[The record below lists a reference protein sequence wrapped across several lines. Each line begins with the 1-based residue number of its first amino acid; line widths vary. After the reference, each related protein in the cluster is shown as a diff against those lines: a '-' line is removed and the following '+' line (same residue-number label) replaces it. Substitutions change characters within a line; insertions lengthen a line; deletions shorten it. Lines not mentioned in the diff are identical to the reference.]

1 MANYGDI
8 ARDGL
13 WKNNPGFV
21 QLLGLCPLLA
31 VSNSFINALGL
42 GLATIFVLVTSNVVI
57 SAIRN
62 WVQPQV
68 RIPVFVMV
76 IAATVTAI
84 ELIMQ
89 AQLYELYK
97 VLGIF
102 IPLIT
107 TNCIIMGR
115 AEAFAA
121 KNNLPKAFAD
131 GVAQGV
137 GFSVA
142 LLLLGAMR
150 EILGQGTL
158 LRDAH
163 LLFGDVARDWT
174 IVFVQN
180 YGGFLLA
187 ILPPGAFLGLGLL
200 IALKNDIDRRLAQ
213 RTANQANNDSTEAV
227 AGA

>member
-1 MANYGDI
+1 MASYSDI

-31 VSNSFINALGL
+31 VSNSLVNALGL
-42 GLATIFVLVTSNVVI
+42 GLATIFVLVTSNVII

-89 AQLYELYK
+89 AELYELYK

-121 KNNLPKAFAD
+121 KNDLPKALAD
-131 GVAQGV
+131 GLAQGL
-137 GFSVA
+137 GFSFA
-142 LLLLGAMR
+142 LVLLGAMR
-150 EILGQGTL
+150 EVLGQGTL

-163 LLFGDVARDWT
+163 LLFGEQARDWT
-174 IVFVQN
+174 ITLVHN
-180 YGGFLLA
+180 YDGFLLA
-187 ILPPGAFLGLGLL
+187 VLPPGAFLGLGLL
-200 IALKNDIDRRLAQ
+200 IALKNVIDRRLAQ
-213 RTANQANNDSTEAV
+213 PKAQPISTTDTAESTA
-227 AGA
+227 

>member
-1 MANYGDI
+1 MASYSEI

-31 VSNSFINALGL
+31 VSNSLVNALGL
-42 GLATIFVLVTSNVVI
+42 GLATVFVLVTSNAII

-89 AQLYELYK
+89 SELYELYK

-121 KNNLPKAFAD
+121 KNTLPKALAD
-131 GVAQGV
+131 GLAQGL
-137 GFSVA
+137 GFSLA
-142 LLLLGAMR
+142 LVLLGAIR
-150 EILGQGTL
+150 EVLGQGTL

-163 LLFGDVARDWT
+163 LLFGEQAREWT
-174 IVFVQN
+174 ITLIHN
-180 YGGFLLA
+180 YDGFLLA

-200 IALKNDIDRRLAQ
+200 IALKNHIDRRLAQ
-213 RTANQANNDSTEAV
+213 PAKQPISTNQAID
-227 AGA
+227 GAA

>member
-1 MANYGDI
+1 MATYTDI
-8 ARDGL
+8 AHDGL

-42 GLATIFVLVTSNVVI
+42 GLATIFVLVTSNLVI
-57 SAIRN
+57 ATIRN
-62 WVQPQV
+62 SVQPQV

-89 AQLYELYK
+89 AKLYELYK

-121 KNNLPKAFAD
+121 KNTVVKSIAD
-131 GVAQGV
+131 GLAQGV
-137 GFSVA
+137 GFALA
-142 LLLLGAMR
+142 LLLLGSMR

-163 LLFGDVARDWT
+163 LLFGEAARDFTLT
-174 IVFVQN
+174 ILPN
-180 YGGFLLA
+180 YDGFLLA
-187 ILPPGAFLGLGLL
+187 VLPPGAFLGLGLL
-200 IALKNDIDRRLAQ
+200 IALKNDIDRRLQARSQSGAQ
-213 RTANQANNDSTEAV
+213 ATPAAEQTA
-227 AGA
+227 

>member
-1 MANYGDI
+1 MTTYTEI

-31 VSNSFINALGL
+31 VSNSFVNALGL
-42 GLATIFVLVTSNVVI
+42 GLATVFVLVVSNLI
-57 SAIRN
+57 IALIRN

-89 AQLYELYK
+89 AELYELYK

-121 KNNLPKAFAD
+121 KNTAPKAVAD
-131 GVAQGV
+131 GLAQGL
-137 GFSVA
+137 GFALA
-142 LLLLGAMR
+142 LLLLGTMR

-158 LRDAH
+158 LSNAH
-163 LLFGDVARDWT
+163 LLFGEAARGMT
-174 IVFVQN
+174 ITVFADYQ
-180 YGGFLLA
+180 GFLLA
-187 ILPPGAFLGLGLL
+187 VLPPGAFLGLGLL
-200 IALKNDIDRRLAQ
+200 IALKNDIDRRLKIRSDAKAVQ
-213 RTANQANNDSTEAV
+213 TVEGMAAST
-227 AGA
+227 